1 MCSQG
6 TYWLVVWVYRKIT
19 TKSLFDLWSSITQGR
34 RKVQKIGGVPL
45 FPSVLFGFYFIFCL
59 IKQKVFLVL
68 QKRNNRVQ
76 KYVCCIFDRVP
87 PNWTLL
93 KSFGF
98 SFKTEGYYFIQNWT
112 KSKLYIPS
120 TLNIDLI
127 LWHTQLIVCAV
138 KC

>member
-45 FPSVLFGFYFIFCL
+45 FPSVLFGFFFIFCL
-59 IKQKVFLVL
+59 IKQKVSLVL
-68 QKRNNRVQ
+68 QKRNNRV
-76 KYVCCIFDRVP
+76 P
-87 PNWTLL
+87 PNWTFL

-98 SFKTEGYYFIQNWT
+98 SFKTEGYYFIQNWR